1 MACAVGTHVD
11 VCAGQ
16 SLNASTLNQK
26 EVLSSECLL
35 SFCSECFL
43 PSCRSCPLKKNNTTS
58 GKCKKNK
65 KTKYRTRRRG
75 REA

>member
-16 SLNASTLNQK
+16 ALNASTLNQK

-43 PSCRSCPLKKNNTTS
+43 LSFCLFLSVVIVVLAR
-58 GKCKKNK
+58 
-65 KTKYRTRRRG
+65 
-75 REA
+75 